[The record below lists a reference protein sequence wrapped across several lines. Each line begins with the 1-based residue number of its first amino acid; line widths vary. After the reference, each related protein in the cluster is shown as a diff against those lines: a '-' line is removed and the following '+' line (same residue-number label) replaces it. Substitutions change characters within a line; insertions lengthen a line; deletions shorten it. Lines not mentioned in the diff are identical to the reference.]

1 MNSINAVKIQCNG
14 NIGGYL
20 KYEDDN
26 YILSPNK
33 SRSAALCNWPCSCLY
48 CEIKL

>member
-1 MNSINAVKIQCNG
+1 MQLNNG
-14 NIGGYL
+14 MAILVGGNM

-26 YILSPNK
+26 YILSANK
-33 SRSAALCNWPCSCLY
+33 SGSAALYNWPCSCLY